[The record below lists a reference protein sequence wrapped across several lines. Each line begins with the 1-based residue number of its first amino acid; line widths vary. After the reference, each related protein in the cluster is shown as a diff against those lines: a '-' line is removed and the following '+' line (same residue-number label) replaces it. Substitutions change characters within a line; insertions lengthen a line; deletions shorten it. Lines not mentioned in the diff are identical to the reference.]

1 MNAGRFAIG
10 DRAEVTHVFS
20 QEDVI
25 AFAALSGDANPV
37 HLDNDAAIRAGF
49 PGTIVHGML
58 SAALISRILGTML
71 PGPGTIYLGQ
81 EMRFRRAVLPGDEV
95 VATVEM
101 VSRREDKPIWQL
113 KTTVTVTGEVAI
125 DGLATVLVTGS

>member
-1 MNAGRFAIG
+1 MTASRFAIG
-10 DRAEVTHVFS
+10 DRAAVTHVFR

-25 AFAALSGDANPV
+25 AFAALSGDDNPV
-37 HLDNDAAIRAGF
+37 HLDHDAAIGAGF

-81 EMRFRRAVLPGDEV
+81 EMRFRRAILPGDEV
-95 VATVEM
+95 VATVEA

-113 KTTVTVTGEVAI
+113 KTTVTVAGEVAI
-125 DGLATVLVTGS
+125 DGVATVLVT